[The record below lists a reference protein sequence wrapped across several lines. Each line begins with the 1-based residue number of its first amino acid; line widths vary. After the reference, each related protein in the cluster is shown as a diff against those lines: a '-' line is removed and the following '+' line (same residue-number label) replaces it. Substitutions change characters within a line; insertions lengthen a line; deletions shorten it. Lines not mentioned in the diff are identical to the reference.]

1 MNLEQ
6 ILKKSPD
13 IAGFGG
19 GKWAIYSI
27 GCTWWTSFPDDLG
40 NTADVSPIVE
50 AEIEIVEQPGKTIK
64 IPPPQF
70 PCCPHCGS
78 LLMQAPLFDFIKQS
92 RQNESHFGE
101 AGILNFTTAH
111 SRNASTCYQEWGEY
125 DKKGL

>member
-1 MNLEQ
+1 M
-6 ILKKSPD
+6 
-13 IAGFGG
+13 
-19 GKWAIYSI
+19 YSM

-50 AEIEIVEQPGKTIK
+50 AKIEILEQPGKVIE

-101 AGILNFTTAH
+101 AGILNFTGRSFAQCVNPVTK
-111 SRNASTCYQEWGEY
+111 SGGNTTKRVC
-125 DKKGL
+125 KPK